1 MEENKTILSPTEYL
15 ESDII
20 NENTV
25 SNSSVKLNA
34 SDPSDILKN
43 NIATSENIDVDSKSA
58 ILEGLES
65 EEPEVKQSATES
77 IPPEIKEKT
86 ETDYFASLSQSAT
99 LNYIRKVET
108 SLKHNSQAD
117 FTQAMSLFNQ
127 RINAMEAA
135 VNANPK
141 KRDFGTVADN
151 DMTRWW
157 FGENAKYSSGTNMII
172 PAQSTNEK
180 YALYNME
187 LSPLVAA
194 YNKGYYVDNG
204 VMKPITSASDN
215 ERLVVEFDMQGEP
228 FMVSKSWSDDPNSL
242 MRTAF
247 GVDDMY
253 SDTLFS
259 TIVRGSFSG
268 MSKVLEAAS
277 WITSPFDVE
286 TSNRFANYAKYLYL
300 QTEDEK
306 ENFFKRTVFNIS
318 DGVFQMMPILM
329 ATPSM
334 VGMFTK
340 AGFSQAAAI
349 RLAVASTSTFM
360 GAEAGGAVMNQLIEN
375 GVPRD
380 QAWMHSIVPF
390 TAAIISENIFS
401 SNILES
407 AFVSGKISNKALSE
421 LVKETVSKTG
431 TIKASSIAGNKI
443 LANNLKNKIGKQFDL
458 FFKNP
463 YLIPFAA
470 GIEEASEEIFE
481 NVINTFAAPYQ
492 NARILTDAH
501 DTYNVYKNAEY
512 RPTGDG
518 NYLKILRDGTS
529 SVVGEKEML
538 SEQKDFENSIKIIRD
553 PNLLET
559 GINFEEAVSAF
570 FSSAIMGA
578 FSIPTHLSARK
589 NVKKQQA
596 ENTKF
601 SMIARYY
608 VESKNKSSAE
618 GVIRQNFRQVVND
631 GGLEHLNVDEQGNPA
646 TTKNSTNKS

>member
-1 MEENKTILSPTEYL
+1 
-15 ESDII
+15 
-20 NENTV
+20 
-25 SNSSVKLNA
+25 
-34 SDPSDILKN
+34 
-43 NIATSENIDVDSKSA
+43 
-58 ILEGLES
+58 
-65 EEPEVKQSATES
+65 
-77 IPPEIKEKT
+77 
-86 ETDYFASLSQSAT
+86 
-99 LNYIRKVET
+99 
-108 SLKHNSQAD
+108 
-117 FTQAMSLFNQ
+117 
-127 RINAMEAA
+127 
-135 VNANPK
+135 
-141 KRDFGTVADN
+141 
-151 DMTRWW
+151 
-157 FGENAKYSSGTNMII
+157 
-172 PAQSTNEK
+172 
-180 YALYNME
+180 
-187 LSPLVAA
+187 
-194 YNKGYYVDNG
+194 
-204 VMKPITSASDN
+204 
-215 ERLVVEFDMQGEP
+215 
-228 FMVSKSWSDDPNSL
+228 
-242 MRTAF
+242 
-247 GVDDMY
+247 
-253 SDTLFS
+253 
-259 TIVRGSFSG
+259 
-268 MSKVLEAAS
+268 
-277 WITSPFDVE
+277 
-286 TSNRFANYAKYLYL
+286 
-300 QTEDEK
+300 
-306 ENFFKRTVFNIS
+306 VFNVS
-318 DGVFQMMPILM
+318 DGVFQMLPILM

-334 VGMFTK
+334 VGMFMK
-340 AGFSQAAAI
+340 AGLSQAVAI

-380 QAWMHSIVPF
+380 QAWMHSLVPF

-407 AFVSGKISNKALSE
+407 AFVSSKISNKALNE

-512 RPTGDG
+512 RPTSDG

-559 GINFEEAVSAF
+559 GINFEEAISAF

-608 VESKNKSSAE
+608 VESKNKASAE

-646 TTKNSTNKS
+646 TTKTQRKLIY